1 MESYEKNLIEKI
13 RQTNSIAVI
22 GEAMVELSDNIDQLK
37 FAGDSLNTA
46 IYLKRELHNKKNTV
60 AFFSALGNDLN
71 SEKMIKF
78 IESEGLTTNFI
89 ERRVNSGPGKY
100 KIVTDK
106 KGERNF
112 HYWRDESAA
121 RTLFSKPCAVKFQN
135 LLEFDLVYITGISI
149 AILPRKIQE
158 NLLHFFSEFKQK
170 GGLIAFDS
178 NYRKTLWKSKKAARI
193 MIKKYWQIADIA
205 LPSLD
210 DEKDI
215 FDLNTQDDVVNNLK
229 QLGVKFGALKRG
241 SKGPYSLTD
250 NSNSFKYTI
259 VTNTKDT
266 TAAGD
271 SFNGAY
277 LASLINGSSQ
287 DISIIKGHKLASR
300 VIQNFGAII

>member
-1 MESYEKNLIEKI
+1 MENYENNLIEKI
-13 RQTNSIAVI
+13 RLTNSIAVI

-149 AILPRKIQE
+149 AILPRKIQQD
-158 NLLHFFSEFKQK
+158 LLHFFSEFKQK

-215 FDLNTQDDVVNNLK
+215 FDFNTQDDVVNNLK

-250 NSNSFKYTI
+250 NTNSFKYTI

-287 DISIIKGHKLASR
+287 DISLIKGHKLASR
-300 VIQNFGAII
+300 VIQNLGAII

>member
-13 RQTNSIAVI
+13 RLTNSIAVI
-22 GEAMVELSDNIDQLK
+22 GEGMVELSDNTDQLK

-149 AILPRKIQE
+149 AILPRKIQQD
-158 NLLHFFSEFKQK
+158 LLHFFSEFKQK

-215 FDLNTQDDVVNNLK
+215 FDFNTQDDVVNNLK

-250 NSNSFKYTI
+250 NTNSFKYTI

-287 DISIIKGHKLASR
+287 DISLIKGHKLASR
-300 VIQNFGAII
+300 VIQNLGAII

>member
-1 MESYEKNLIEKI
+1 MESYENNLIEKI
-13 RQTNSIAVI
+13 RLTNSIAVI

-149 AILPRKIQE
+149 AILPRKIQQD
-158 NLLHFFSEFKQK
+158 LLHFFSEFKQK

-215 FDLNTQDDVVNNLK
+215 FDFNTQDDVVNNLK

-250 NSNSFKYTI
+250 NTNSFKYTI

-287 DISIIKGHKLASR
+287 DISLIKGHKLASR
-300 VIQNFGAII
+300 VIQNLGAII

>member
-1 MESYEKNLIEKI
+1 MENYENNLIEKI
-13 RQTNSIAVI
+13 RLTNSIAVI

>member
-13 RQTNSIAVI
+13 RLTNSIAVI

>member
-1 MESYEKNLIEKI
+1 MENYENNLIEKI
-13 RQTNSIAVI
+13 RLTNSIAVI

-135 LLEFDLVYITGISI
+135 LLEFDLVYITGISV

-158 NLLHFFSEFKQK
+158 DLLHFFSEFKQK

-250 NSNSFKYTI
+250 NTNSFKYTI

-287 DISIIKGHKLASR
+287 DISLIKGHKLASR

>member
-1 MESYEKNLIEKI
+1 MESYENNLIEKI
-13 RQTNSIAVI
+13 RLTNSIAVI
-22 GEAMVELSDNIDQLK
+22 GEAMVELSDNTDQLN

-121 RTLFSKPCAVKFQN
+121 KTLFSKPCAVKFQN

-178 NYRKTLWKSKKAARI
+178 NYRKTLWKSKKVARI

-250 NSNSFKYTI
+250 NTNSFKYTI

-287 DISIIKGHKLASR
+287 DISLIKGHKLASR

>member
-1 MESYEKNLIEKI
+1 MESYENNLIEKI
-13 RQTNSIAVI
+13 RLTNSIAVI
-22 GEAMVELSDNIDQLK
+22 GEAMVELSDNTDQLN

-121 RTLFSKPCAVKFQN
+121 KTLFSKPCAVKFQN

-250 NSNSFKYTI
+250 NTNSFKYTI

-287 DISIIKGHKLASR
+287 DISLIKGHKLASR

>member
-1 MESYEKNLIEKI
+1 MESYENNLIEKI
-13 RQTNSIAVI
+13 RLTNSIAVI
-22 GEAMVELSDNIDQLK
+22 GEAMVELSDNTDQLK

-158 NLLHFFSEFKQK
+158 DLLHFFSEFKQK

-210 DEKDI
+210 DEKEI
-215 FDLNTQDDVVNNLK
+215 FDLNTQDDVVKNLK

-241 SKGPYSLTD
+241 SKGPY
-250 NSNSFKYTI
+250 KI
-259 VTNTKDT
+259 GRAHV
-266 TAAGD
+266 
-271 SFNGAY
+271 
-277 LASLINGSSQ
+277 
-287 DISIIKGHKLASR
+287 
-300 VIQNFGAII
+300 

>member
-1 MESYEKNLIEKI
+1 
-13 RQTNSIAVI
+13 
-22 GEAMVELSDNIDQLK
+22 
-37 FAGDSLNTA
+37 
-46 IYLKRELHNKKNTV
+46 
-60 AFFSALGNDLN
+60 
-71 SEKMIKF
+71 
-78 IESEGLTTNFI
+78 
-89 ERRVNSGPGKY
+89 
-100 KIVTDK
+100 
-106 KGERNF
+106 
-112 HYWRDESAA
+112 
-121 RTLFSKPCAVKFQN
+121 
-135 LLEFDLVYITGISI
+135 
-149 AILPRKIQE
+149 
-158 NLLHFFSEFKQK
+158 
-170 GGLIAFDS
+170 
-178 NYRKTLWKSKKAARI
+178 

-250 NSNSFKYTI
+250 NTNSFKYTI

-287 DISIIKGHKLASR
+287 DISLIKGHKLASR

>member
-1 MESYEKNLIEKI
+1 MENYENNLIEKI
-13 RQTNSIAVI
+13 RLTNSIAVI

-78 IESEGLTTNFI
+78 IESEGLMTNFI

>member
-1 MESYEKNLIEKI
+1 MESYENNLIEKI
-13 RQTNSIAVI
+13 RLTNSIAVI
-22 GEAMVELSDNIDQLK
+22 GEAMVELSDNTDQLN

-121 RTLFSKPCAVKFQN
+121 KTLFSKPCAVKFQN
-135 LLEFDLVYITGISI
+135 LLEFDLVYITGISV

-158 NLLHFFSEFKQK
+158 DLLHFFSEFKQK

-250 NSNSFKYTI
+250 NTNSFKYTI

-287 DISIIKGHKLASR
+287 DISLIKGHKLASR

>member
-13 RQTNSIAVI
+13 RLTNSIAVI

-215 FDLNTQDDVVNNLK
+215 FDFNTQDDVVNNLK

-250 NSNSFKYTI
+250 NTNSFKYTI

>member
-1 MESYEKNLIEKI
+1 MESYENNLIEKI
-13 RQTNSIAVI
+13 RLTNSIAVI
-22 GEAMVELSDNIDQLK
+22 GEAMVELSDNTDQLN

-121 RTLFSKPCAVKFQN
+121 KTLFSKPCAVKFQN

-178 NYRKTLWKSKKAARI
+178 NYRESLWKSKKIARI
-193 MIKKYWQIADIA
+193 MIKKYWQMVDIA

-210 DEKDI
+210 DEKEI

-250 NSNSFKYTI
+250 NTNSFKYTI

-287 DISIIKGHKLASR
+287 DISLSLIHI
-300 VIQNFGAII
+300 

>member
-1 MESYEKNLIEKI
+1 MESYENNLIEKI
-13 RQTNSIAVI
+13 RLTNSIAVI
-22 GEAMVELSDNIDQLK
+22 GEAMVELSDNTDQLN

-121 RTLFSKPCAVKFQN
+121 KTLFSKPCAVKFQN
-135 LLEFDLVYITGISI
+135 LLEFDLVYITGISV

-158 NLLHFFSEFKQK
+158 DLLHFFSEFKQK

-178 NYRKTLWKSKKAARI
+178 NYRKTLWKSKKVARI

-287 DISIIKGHKLASR
+287 DISLIKGHKLASR

>member
-1 MESYEKNLIEKI
+1 MESYENNLIEKI
-13 RQTNSIAVI
+13 RLTNSIAVI
-22 GEAMVELSDNIDQLK
+22 GEAMVELSDNTDQLN

-135 LLEFDLVYITGISI
+135 LLEFDLVYITGISV

-158 NLLHFFSEFKQK
+158 DLLHFFSEFKQK

-178 NYRKTLWKSKKAARI
+178 NYRESLWKSKKIARI
-193 MIKKYWQIADIA
+193 MIKKYWQMVDIA

-210 DEKDI
+210 DEKEI

-250 NSNSFKYTI
+250 NTNSFKYTI

-287 DISIIKGHKLASR
+287 DISLIKGHKLASR

>member
-1 MESYEKNLIEKI
+1 MENYENNLIEKI
-13 RQTNSIAVI
+13 RLTNSIAVI

-178 NYRKTLWKSKKAARI
+178 NYRKTLWKSKKVARI

-250 NSNSFKYTI
+250 NTNSFKYTI

-287 DISIIKGHKLASR
+287 DISLIKGHKLASR

>member
-1 MESYEKNLIEKI
+1 MESYENNLIEKI
-13 RQTNSIAVI
+13 RLTNSIAVI
-22 GEAMVELSDNIDQLK
+22 GEAMVELSDNTDQLN

-121 RTLFSKPCAVKFQN
+121 KTLFSKPCAVKFQN
-135 LLEFDLVYITGISI
+135 LLEFDLVYITGISV

-158 NLLHFFSEFKQK
+158 DLLHFFSEFKQK

-178 NYRKTLWKSKKAARI
+178 NYRKTLWKSKKVARI

-250 NSNSFKYTI
+250 NTNSFKYTI

-287 DISIIKGHKLASR
+287 DISLIKGHKLASR

>member
-1 MESYEKNLIEKI
+1 MESYENNLIEKI
-13 RQTNSIAVI
+13 RLTNSIAVI
-22 GEAMVELSDNIDQLK
+22 GEAMVELSDNTDQLK

-135 LLEFDLVYITGISI
+135 LLEFDLVYITGISV

-158 NLLHFFSEFKQK
+158 DLLHFFSEFKQK

-178 NYRKTLWKSKKAARI
+178 NYRKTLWKSKKVARI

-250 NSNSFKYTI
+250 NTNSFKYTI

-287 DISIIKGHKLASR
+287 DISLIKGHKLASR

>member
-13 RQTNSIAVI
+13 RLTNSIAVI
-22 GEAMVELSDNIDQLK
+22 GEAMVELSDNTDQLN

-121 RTLFSKPCAVKFQN
+121 KTLFSKPCAVKFQN
-135 LLEFDLVYITGISI
+135 LLEFDLVYITGISV

-158 NLLHFFSEFKQK
+158 DLLHFFSEFKQK

-250 NSNSFKYTI
+250 NTNSFKYTI

-287 DISIIKGHKLASR
+287 DISLIKGHKLASR

>member
-13 RQTNSIAVI
+13 RLTNSIAVI
-22 GEAMVELSDNIDQLK
+22 GEAMVELSDNTDQLK

-149 AILPRKIQE
+149 AILPRKIQRD
-158 NLLHFFSEFKQK
+158 LLHFFSEFKQK

-250 NSNSFKYTI
+250 NTNSFKYTI

-287 DISIIKGHKLASR
+287 DISLIKGHKLASR

>member
-1 MESYEKNLIEKI
+1 MESYENNLIEKI
-13 RQTNSIAVI
+13 RLTNSIAVI
-22 GEAMVELSDNIDQLK
+22 GEAMVELSDNTDQLK

-149 AILPRKIQE
+149 AILPRKIQQD
-158 NLLHFFSEFKQK
+158 LLHFFSEFKQK

-215 FDLNTQDDVVNNLK
+215 FDFNTQDDVVNNLK

-250 NSNSFKYTI
+250 NTNSFKYTI

-287 DISIIKGHKLASR
+287 DISLIKGHKLASR

>member
-13 RQTNSIAVI
+13 RLTNSIAVI

-287 DISIIKGHKLASR
+287 DISLTKGHKLASR

>member
-1 MESYEKNLIEKI
+1 MESYENNLIEKI
-13 RQTNSIAVI
+13 RLTNSIAVI
-22 GEAMVELSDNIDQLK
+22 GEAMVELSDNTDQLN

-135 LLEFDLVYITGISI
+135 LLEFDLVYITGISV

-158 NLLHFFSEFKQK
+158 DLLHFFSEFKQK

-178 NYRKTLWKSKKAARI
+178 NYRKTLWKSKKVARI

-287 DISIIKGHKLASR
+287 DISLIKGHKLASR

>member
-13 RQTNSIAVI
+13 RLTNSIAVI
-22 GEAMVELSDNIDQLK
+22 GEAMVELSDNTDQLK

-89 ERRVNSGPGKY
+89 ERRVNSRPGKY

-112 HYWRDESAA
+112 HYWRNESAA
-121 RTLFSKPCAVKFQN
+121 KTLFSKPCAVKFQN
-135 LLEFDLVYITGISI
+135 LLEFDLVYITGISV

-158 NLLHFFSEFKQK
+158 DLLHFFSEFKQK

-215 FDLNTQDDVVNNLK
+215 FDFNTQDDVVNNLK

-250 NSNSFKYTI
+250 NTNSFKYTI

>member
-13 RQTNSIAVI
+13 RLTNSIAVI
-22 GEAMVELSDNIDQLK
+22 GEAMVELSDNTDQLK

-149 AILPRKIQE
+149 AILPRKIQQD
-158 NLLHFFSEFKQK
+158 LLHFFSEFKQK

-215 FDLNTQDDVVNNLK
+215 FDFNTQDDVVNNLK

-250 NSNSFKYTI
+250 NTNSFKYTI

-287 DISIIKGHKLASR
+287 DISLIKGHKLASR
-300 VIQNFGAII
+300 VIQNLGAII

>member
-1 MESYEKNLIEKI
+1 MESYENNLIEKI
-13 RQTNSIAVI
+13 RLTNSIAVI

-121 RTLFSKPCAVKFQN
+121 KTLFSKPCAVKFQN
-135 LLEFDLVYITGISI
+135 LLEFDLVYITGISV

-158 NLLHFFSEFKQK
+158 DLLHFFSEFKQK

-250 NSNSFKYTI
+250 NTNSFKYTI

-287 DISIIKGHKLASR
+287 DISLIKGHKLASR

>member
-1 MESYEKNLIEKI
+1 MESYENNLIEKI
-13 RQTNSIAVI
+13 RLTNSIAVI
-22 GEAMVELSDNIDQLK
+22 GEAMVELSDNTDQLK

-135 LLEFDLVYITGISI
+135 LLEFDLVYITGISV

-158 NLLHFFSEFKQK
+158 DLLHFFSEFKQK

-178 NYRKTLWKSKKAARI
+178 NYRKTLWKSKKVARI

-250 NSNSFKYTI
+250 NTNSFKYTI

>member
-1 MESYEKNLIEKI
+1 MESYENNLIKKI
-13 RQTNSIAVI
+13 RLTNSVAVI
-22 GEAMVELSDNIDQLK
+22 GEAMVELSENTDQLK

-121 RTLFSKPCAVKFQN
+121 RTLFSQPCAVKFQN
-135 LLEFDLVYITGISI
+135 LLEFDLIYITGISI
-149 AILPRKIQE
+149 AILPHKIQE
-158 NLLHFFSEFKQK
+158 DLLHFFSEFKQK

-178 NYRKTLWKSKKAARI
+178 NYRKTLWKSKKVARI
-193 MIKKYWQIADIA
+193 MIKKCWQLADIA

-215 FDLNTQDDVVNNLK
+215 FDLNTQEDVVNNLK

-241 SKGPYSLTD
+241 PKGPYSLTD
-250 NSNSFKYTI
+250 NTNSSKYTI

-287 DISIIKGHKLASR
+287 DISLIKGHKLASR

>member
-1 MESYEKNLIEKI
+1 MESYENNLIEKI
-13 RQTNSIAVI
+13 RLTNSIAVI

-158 NLLHFFSEFKQK
+158 DLLHFFSEFKQK

-215 FDLNTQDDVVNNLK
+215 FDFNTQDDVVNNLK

-250 NSNSFKYTI
+250 NTNSFKYTI

-287 DISIIKGHKLASR
+287 DISLIKGHKLASR
-300 VIQNFGAII
+300 VIQNLGAII

>member
-1 MESYEKNLIEKI
+1 MESYENNLIEKI
-13 RQTNSIAVI
+13 RLTNSIAVI
-22 GEAMVELSDNIDQLK
+22 GEAMVELSDNTDQLN

-135 LLEFDLVYITGISI
+135 LLEFDLVYITGISV

-158 NLLHFFSEFKQK
+158 DLLHFFSEFKQK

-178 NYRKTLWKSKKAARI
+178 NYRKTLWKSKKVARI

-250 NSNSFKYTI
+250 NTNSFKYTI

-287 DISIIKGHKLASR
+287 DISLIKGHKLASR

>member
-13 RQTNSIAVI
+13 RLTNSIAVI
-22 GEAMVELSDNIDQLK
+22 GEAMVELSDNTDQLK

-149 AILPRKIQE
+149 AILPRKIQQD
-158 NLLHFFSEFKQK
+158 LLHFFSEFKQK

-250 NSNSFKYTI
+250 NTNSFKYTI

-287 DISIIKGHKLASR
+287 DISLIKGHKLASR
-300 VIQNFGAII
+300 VIQNLGAII